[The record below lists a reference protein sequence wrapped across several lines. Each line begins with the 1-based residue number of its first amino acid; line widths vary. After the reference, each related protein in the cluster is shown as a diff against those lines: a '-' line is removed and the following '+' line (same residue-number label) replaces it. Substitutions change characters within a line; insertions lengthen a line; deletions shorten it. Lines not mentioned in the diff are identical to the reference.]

1 MPGPNS
7 DNTDRP
13 TPQPEH
19 IAPAQRRRSGPT
31 RRRRGRGAA
40 GPQTRAPARAPA
52 QVWSID
58 QIRALGAVTDL
69 RTAARILGLSANTA
83 YALAQRGSFPVA
95 VIRAGGQYRVSV
107 PAILAMLDAPPEGP
121 RPAPADG
128 EDARP

>member
-1 MPGPNS
+1 MPGQNS

-13 TPQPEH
+13 TPPPDR
-19 IAPAQRRRSGPT
+19 ITPAERRPSRPT
-31 RRRRGRGAA
+31 RPSRRRGVT
-40 GPQTRAPARAPA
+40 GPRTRAPA

-83 YALAQRGSFPVA
+83 YALAQRGAFPVT

-107 PAILAMLDAPPEGP
+107 PAILAVLDAPPDSP
-121 RPAPADG
+121 QPTPADG
-128 EDARP
+128 EDAGT